1 MLKFLSLSAA
11 ALLLIAG
18 PALAAPDD
26 PPAPAEKPARASNSV
41 PRGLM
46 RYDTNKDGVVP
57 LAEFMAQADRNFARC
72 DTDKDGRTNT
82 AECRQALRRPTTE
95 RAGVER

>member
-26 PPAPAEKPARASNSV
+26 PPAPAEKPARA
-41 PRGLM
+41 
-46 RYDTNKDGVVP
+46 
-57 LAEFMAQADRNFARC
+57 
-72 DTDKDGRTNT
+72 
-82 AECRQALRRPTTE
+82 
-95 RAGVER
+95 

>member
-26 PPAPAEKPARASNSV
+26 TVATPEKPARTSSAV
-41 PRGLM
+41 PRGFM
-46 RYDTNKDGVVP
+46 RYDTNKDGAV
-57 LAEFMAQADRNFARC
+57 DRPPGAAAVDLFPAARC
-72 DTDKDGRTNT
+72 RQGR
-82 AECRQALRRPTTE
+82 CGDSGRVHGPGRPQLRAL
-95 RAGVER
+95 